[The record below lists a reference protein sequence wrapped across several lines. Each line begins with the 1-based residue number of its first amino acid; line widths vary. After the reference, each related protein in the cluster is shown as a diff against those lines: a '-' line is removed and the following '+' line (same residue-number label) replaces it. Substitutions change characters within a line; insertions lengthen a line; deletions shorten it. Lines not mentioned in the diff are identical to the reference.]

1 MKEWLGLAARLVT
14 GVVWIVA
21 GALKLPDP
29 AASVRAVRAYDLLP
43 ESVVPTVGH
52 LLPAVEIVVGGALV
66 LGLFTRLAAAASA
79 ILFVLFI
86 VGIASVWS
94 RGIEIECGCFGG
106 GGAKAGASSSYPWE
120 IARDTG
126 LLLLSLFLVWS
137 PRTRLSLD
145 KVLFPPL
152 PDPRG
157 VEDVEVEPRDIAR

>member
-1 MKEWLGLAARLVT
+1 VKEWLGLAARLVT

-43 ESVVPTVGH
+43 ESVVPTAGH

-66 LGLFTRLAAAASA
+66 LGLFTRMAAAVSG

-120 IARDTG
+120 IARDVG

-145 KVLFPPL
+145 AVLFPPL
-152 PDPRG
+152 PEPRG
-157 VEDVEVEPRDIAR
+157 LEDVEVEPRDVAR